1 MKDLVGAKFVPGV
14 EEITPRIQACPLGV
28 IEAVL
33 GNILVGDVDEPARV
47 EIRFGLKVIGHA
59 VGGLRPVPSE
69 FGGMNIFI
77 DDFQGFGLGYPNAKE
92 QE

>member
-33 GNILVGDVDEPARV
+33 GNILVGDVDEAARV
-47 EIRFGLKVIGHA
+47 VVRLGLQV
-59 VGGLRPVPSE
+59 VGDVMDGLGPVPGE

-77 DDFQGFGLGYPNAKE
+77 DDFQGFGLGYPNAQE